1 MTSTIDIAIITGL
14 STCCIFLVSKQ
25 KLFGSNDDSL
35 AAEKIPLFEDRES
48 KLTENTRLLRE
59 EQSTF
64 QKLQDEFKE
73 KNKEFEAQKV
83 ELVERE
89 SSVRE
94 AEIEQKT
101 VGKDLMIRAKEVG
114 KHEAKLKEDLQLF
127 ETEKLVQANRIAEN
141 LESQKKEVEMR
152 VENLQE
158 EARIL
163 QEERDRLK
171 KSDESLASRIEET
184 NKQEAKLQEEA
195 RILQEGR
202 DGLKK
207 SEVSLAGRIE
217 ESNKQEAKLQKEARI
232 LQEKR
237 DGLKKSEESL
247 AGRIEETKKQEANLQ
262 KERDGHKQLMESL
275 VGRIEETNKQ
285 EAKIQEEARILQG
298 ERDGYAK
305 SEERLASRIKEVEE
319 REAKLEKDT
328 QFLEQLRIEQQ
339 AIIGKDLE
347 EVTTLGEDE
356 MMTLDEEES
365 VSTSAVEDDEDK
377 PSNEEQEPVQSE
389 AEKRKT
395 MIEEEV
401 KSIVKEADEKELRAD
416 KPFDDDSIE
425 ALMKGAM
432 EVCYRKK
439 YYDVMNDNLIFFP
452 SVMRAALDYR
462 LMEEAE
468 KFYFS
473 EDDEYP
479 SDLCRALRNVAFE
492 IITENGDD
500 DDYDEKYMTPLSMD
514 FGI

>member
-207 SEVSLAGRIE
+207 SEV
-217 ESNKQEAKLQKEARI
+217 
-232 LQEKR
+232 
-237 DGLKKSEESL
+237 SL